1 VPAARK
7 TPPRVTGPASFDRL
21 RPATREARFRALE
34 ALSRM
39 RIDNLSLTAAAR
51 ASGTTAAT
59 VRRYAA
65 PGLTRHGRRTVA
77 TTSDRMYRRMV
88 VLTPNGRRE
97 VDVRSSAQ
105 ASRVAAHWNAMDTY
119 LRTGDA
125 KALHKF
131 ANKRIG
137 GLALASEPEQVE
149 AHARTGELAID
160 DIYPHR

>member
-1 VPAARK
+1 MASVRRAA
-7 TPPRVTGPASFDRL
+7 PRVTGPASYGSL

-39 RIDNLSLTAAAR
+39 RTENLSLTAAAR
-51 ASGTTAAT
+51 AAGTTPTT

-65 PGLTRHGRRTVA
+65 PALTQHGRRTVA
-77 TTSDRMYRRMV
+77 TSTDRIYRRMV
-88 VLTPNGRRE
+88 VLTPDGPRE

-105 ASRVAAHWNAMDTY
+105 ASRVAAHWNALDTY
-119 LRTGDA
+119 LRTGDTA
-125 KALHKF
+125 GLRKF

-137 GLALASEPEQVE
+137 GLALATAPEQIE
-149 AHARTGELAID
+149 AYARRGELAID